1 MYVDEAAYPPK
12 FTPNGS
18 NTPPSTAPPLHFLPS
33 APDPDAGLYIHA
45 RDSTITKVSIPP
57 DCLAFQTGEALQV
70 ITEGKFRAVPHFVR
84 AGGVVTDGKRVARN
98 TLAV

>member
-1 MYVDEAAYPPK
+1 MSDTTK
-12 FTPNGS
+12 
-18 NTPPSTAPPLHFLPS
+18 PPSAVPALPFLP

-45 RDSTITKVSIPP
+45 RDSTVTKVSIPA

-70 ITEGKFRAVPHFVR
+70 ITSGKFRAVPHFVR
-84 AGGVVTDGKRVARN
+84 AGGVETDGTRVARN